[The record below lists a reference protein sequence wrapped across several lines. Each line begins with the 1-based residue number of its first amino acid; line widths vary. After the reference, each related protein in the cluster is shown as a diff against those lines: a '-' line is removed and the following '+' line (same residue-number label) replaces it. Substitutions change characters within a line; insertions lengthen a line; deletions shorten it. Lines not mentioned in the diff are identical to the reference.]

1 MSFDSLKQAIG
12 NNISLPNGE
21 VVKDIHF
28 RFPVSFIGD
37 CGKYTTCMLHDD
49 EDVMTMVFMFIDI
62 SKLTCLELYITSVD
76 SPTQTCAH
84 PPLIS
89 SNSFNYE
96 DLDDYLAQA
105 MNLES
110 SFWRS
115 PTSQFI
121 WLLFY
126 YLRICRT
133 HMCVFHFCVFE
144 SSSFVF

>member
-96 DLDDYLAQA
+96 DLDEYLAQA

-110 SFWRS
+110 SF
-115 PTSQFI
+115 
-121 WLLFY
+121 
-126 YLRICRT
+126 
-133 HMCVFHFCVFE
+133 
-144 SSSFVF
+144 

>member
-1 MSFDSLKQAIG
+1 MALSSVNAIVYYDGTIKTTKHGSTFAIG

-96 DLDDYLAQA
+96 DLDEYLAQA

-110 SFWRS
+110 SF
-115 PTSQFI
+115 
-121 WLLFY
+121 
-126 YLRICRT
+126 
-133 HMCVFHFCVFE
+133 
-144 SSSFVF
+144 